1 MKKSQLKQLIRE
13 VIQEID
19 NRPGAD
25 TSVDI
30 DLSKLGKGL
39 TGKLEDVLINY
50 THTDI
55 EYSKGEEPSEDSPG
69 GDEEFYF
76 EVTYTAYEA
85 TNTGATKVFDAGD
98 EIPEEAIDGKQVEKI
113 QDSIIEDFID
123 SARRSYY

>member
-1 MKKSQLKQLIRE
+1 MKKSQLKQLIKE

-19 NRPGAD
+19 NRPGPD

-50 THTDI
+50 AHTDI

-76 EVTYTAYEA
+76 EVTYTA
-85 TNTGATKVFDAGD
+85 NDDIFDSSGKLVLNAGD
-98 EIPEEAIDGKQVEKI
+98 EIPQAAIDHTQVEEI
-113 QDSIIEDFID
+113 ENDIIEKFIND
-123 SARRSYY
+123 SKYI